1 MEPKE
6 SSRPMVSNPYQP
18 LVSLLSNILEAY
30 TTAFFIF
37 DPKNRQLNLAAV
49 QSLSKFIPPDISL
62 PLEGSGIL
70 SQVQKVGQTIHL
82 DKLHE
87 ATSSISLTLPFYRE
101 GESHIKGLYAVPVAG
116 GAAVLYVDTKYGW
129 GFNDKQQ
136 KWINEFAE
144 LLGGLL
150 NNAEAERRQ
159 EGFAKV
165 FEVLTQLDEVAF
177 KGYALDSYCELF
189 VTEWAKLL
197 GMDYGFLAFKEPGKK
212 TFGTLGC
219 TANTP
224 RGPATQ
230 SFPVKQGLIGWIL
243 QNQKKLLI
251 IRLNPDTSDHF
262 LFSPGENLP
271 HMGTIWGMP
280 GQTSLGYELA
290 LVFLSRQVIDW
301 DADSE
306 RAVAHAFHFLQ
317 LLLEQ
322 IYYKEENEAL
332 HSYDICTGLFS
343 APAFESRVEG
353 LFHASMQSNA
363 PFTLGL
369 IQFEPWQILSTKV
382 LPKRIRQLQRELASS
397 LCDALPPGVLVGQ
410 LAENR
415 FGVLFAE
422 TTVQEAESLLTE
434 LARYGKIALKGIKG
448 VKLHPYMSSAGF
460 PQDAAKIEELW
471 PLVSQRLFSAFGLKP
486 EKAVS

>member
-1 MEPKE
+1 MDL
-6 SSRPMVSNPYQP
+6 NPYQP
-18 LVSLLSNILEAY
+18 LVNLLSNILEAY

-37 DPKNRQLNLAAV
+37 DERNRRLDLAAL
-49 QSLSKFIPPDISL
+49 QSLSKFVPPRISL

-87 ATSSISLTLPFYRE
+87 ATSSIPLTLPFYRE
-101 GESHIKGLYAVPVAG
+101 GESHIKGLFAVPVAG
-116 GAAVLYVDTKYGW
+116 GSGVLYVDTKYGW

-136 KWINEFAE
+136 KWIKEFAE

-150 NNAEAERRQ
+150 KNSEANVRHENYAR
-159 EGFAKV
+159 V
-165 FEVLTQLDEVAF
+165 FEVLNRLDEVAF
-177 KGYALDSYCELF
+177 KGCALDSYCSMF
-189 VTEWAKLL
+189 AAEWAQLL
-197 GMDYGFLAFKEPGKK
+197 EMDYGFLVVREPEKK
-212 TFGTLGC
+212 NFRILGC

-224 RGPATQ
+224 RGLVTQ
-230 SFPVKQGLIGWIL
+230 SFSTKQGLVGWVL
-243 QNQKKLLI
+243 QNQKNLLI
-251 IRLNPDTSDHF
+251 IRLNPATSDHF

-271 HMGTIWGMP
+271 HQGTVWGIR

-290 LVFLSRQVIDW
+290 LVFLSRQVNDW
-301 DADSE
+301 NPDTE
-306 RAVAHAFHFLQ
+306 RAVGHAFHFLL

-369 IQFEPWQILSTKV
+369 IQFEPWQILNTKA

-397 LCDALPPGVLVGQ
+397 LCEALPPGVLVGQ
-410 LAENR
+410 LAQNR

-422 TTVQEAESLLTE
+422 TTVQDAESQLAE
-434 LARYGKIALKGIKG
+434 LAGYGKISLKGIKG
-448 VKLHPYMSSAGF
+448 VKLHPYISSAGF

-471 PLVSQRLFSAFGLKP
+471 PLVNQRLFSAFGLKP
-486 EKAVS
+486 EKAAS

>member
-1 MEPKE
+1 MD
-6 SSRPMVSNPYQP
+6 SNPYQP

-37 DPKNRQLNLAAV
+37 DERNRQLNLAAI
-49 QSLSKFIPPDISL
+49 QSLSKFIPPEISL

-116 GAAVLYVDTKYGW
+116 GAGILYVDTKYGW

-136 KWINEFAE
+136 KWIKEFAE
-144 LLGGLL
+144 LLGKLL
-150 NNAEAERRQ
+150 KNREAAGREENYARIFDVLRR
-159 EGFAKV
+159 
-165 FEVLTQLDEVAF
+165 LDEVAF
-177 KGYALDSYCELF
+177 KGHALDSYCELF
-189 VTEWAKLL
+189 VTEWSQLL
-197 GMDYGFLAFKEPGKK
+197 GTDYGFLVLKEPEKK
-212 TFGTLGC
+212 NFRILGC

-224 RGPATQ
+224 RGLVTQ
-230 SFPVKQGLIGWIL
+230 TFSIKHGLISWVL
-243 QNQKKLLI
+243 QNKKNLLI

-271 HMGTIWGMP
+271 HQGTVWGMP

-290 LVFLSRQVIDW
+290 LIFLSRKVIDW
-301 DADSE
+301 NTDSE
-306 RAVAHAFHFLQ
+306 RAAGHAFHFLQ

-322 IYYKEENEAL
+322 IYYREENEAL
-332 HSYDICTGLFS
+332 QSYDICTGLFS
-343 APAFESRVEG
+343 APAFESRVAG

-363 PFTLGL
+363 PFALGL
-369 IQFEPWQILSTKV
+369 IQVEPWQILTTKV

-410 LAENR
+410 LAQNR

-422 TTVQEAESLLTE
+422 TTVQEAESMLAE
-434 LARYGKIALKGIKG
+434 LARHGKIALKGIKG
-448 VKLHPYMSSAGF
+448 VKLHLYFSSAGF
-460 PQDAAKIEELW
+460 PQDAAKMEDLW
-471 PLVSQRLFSAFGLKP
+471 PLVNQRLFSAFGLKP
-486 EKAVS
+486 EKTAS

>member
-1 MEPKE
+1 MD
-6 SSRPMVSNPYQP
+6 SNPYQP
-18 LVSLLSNILEAY
+18 LLNLLSNILEAY

-37 DPKNRQLNLAAV
+37 DQRNRRLQLAAV
-49 QSLSKFIPPDISL
+49 HSLSKFIPERISL

-82 DKLHE
+82 DKLHD
-87 ATSSISLTLPFYRE
+87 ATSSIPLTLPFYRE

-116 GAAVLYVDTKYGW
+116 GAGILYVDTKYGW

-136 KWINEFAE
+136 KWISQFAE

-150 NNAEAERRQ
+150 KNREAEGRR
-159 EGFAKV
+159 ENYAMV
-165 FEVLTQLDEVAF
+165 FEVLNRLDEVAF
-177 KGYALDSYCELF
+177 KGCALDNYCAMF
-189 VTEWAKLL
+189 TAEWSKLL
-197 GMDYGFLAFKEPGKK
+197 GMDYGFLVLKDPGKK
-212 TFGTLGC
+212 NYRMLGS

-224 RGPATQ
+224 RGLVTQ
-230 SFPVKQGLIGWIL
+230 SFSAKQGLVGWVL
-243 QNQKKLLI
+243 RNQKNLLI
-251 IRLNPDTSDHF
+251 IRLNPATSDHY

-271 HMGTIWGMP
+271 HQGTLWGMR

-301 DADSE
+301 NADSE
-306 RAVAHAFHFLQ
+306 RIVGHAFHFLL

-369 IQFEPWQILSTKV
+369 IQFEPWQILTTKV
-382 LPKRIRQLQRELASS
+382 DPKKIRQLQRELASS

-410 LAENR
+410 LAQNR

-422 TTVQEAESLLTE
+422 TTVQDAESRLAE
-434 LARYGKIALKGIKG
+434 LAGHGKIALKGIRG
-448 VKLHPYMSSAGF
+448 VRLHPYISSAGF

-471 PLVSQRLFSAFGLKP
+471 PLASQRLFSAFGLKP
-486 EKAVS
+486 GKAVS

>member
-1 MEPKE
+1 MD
-6 SSRPMVSNPYQP
+6 SNPYQP

-30 TTAFFIF
+30 TTAFFIY
-37 DPKNRQLNLAAV
+37 DQRNRQLNLAAV
-49 QSLSKFIPPDISL
+49 QSLSKFIPPEVSL
-62 PLEGSGIL
+62 PLEGCGIL

-101 GESHIKGLYAVPVAG
+101 GESHIKGLFAVPVAG

-136 KWINEFAE
+136 KWIKEFGE
-144 LLGGLL
+144 LLGGIL
-150 NNAEAERRQ
+150 NHVEAEKRRQ
-159 EGFAKV
+159 NFARV
-165 FEVLTQLDEVAF
+165 FEVLSRLDEVAF
-177 KGYALDSYCELF
+177 KGHALDNYCGLF

-212 TFGTLGC
+212 TFGTLGY
-219 TANTP
+219 TSNTP
-224 RGPATQ
+224 RGVATQ
-230 SFPVKQGLIGWIL
+230 SFPAKQGLIGRIL
-243 QNQKKLLI
+243 QTQKKLLI
-251 IRLNPDTSDHF
+251 IRLNPDTSDHY

-271 HMGTIWGMP
+271 HTGTLWGMP

-290 LVFLSRQVIDW
+290 LVFLSRQMIEW
-301 DADSE
+301 NSDSE
-306 RAVAHAFHFLQ
+306 DAVGHAFHFLQ

-332 HSYDICTGLFS
+332 HSYDGCTGLFS

-363 PFTLGL
+363 PFSLGL
-369 IQFEPWQILSTKV
+369 IQFEPWQILTTKV
-382 LPKRIRQLQRELASS
+382 LPKRLRQLQRELASA
-397 LCDALPPGVLVGQ
+397 LCEALPPGVLVAQ
-410 LAENR
+410 LAQNR
-415 FGVLFAE
+415 FGLLFAG
-422 TTVQEAESLLTE
+422 TTVQEAEKQLAE

-448 VKLHPYMSSAGF
+448 IKLHPYTSSAAF

-471 PLVSQRLFSAFGLKP
+471 PLVSQRLFSAFGLKQG
-486 EKAVS
+486 KTVS